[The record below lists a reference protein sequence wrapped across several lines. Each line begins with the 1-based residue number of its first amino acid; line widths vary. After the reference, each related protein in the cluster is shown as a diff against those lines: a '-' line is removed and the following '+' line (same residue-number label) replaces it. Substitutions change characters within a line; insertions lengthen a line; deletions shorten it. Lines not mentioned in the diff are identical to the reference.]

1 MNLDLQGKT
10 ALITGSTTGI
20 GLAIARRLLGA
31 GANVIVNGRCEERV
45 AAAVASLGPGARGV
59 AASLDTLEGHQKLV
73 AQEPFADIVVSN
85 LGVFEPVDFFE
96 ASEEVWE
103 RHWQTNVMAG
113 VRLAR
118 SYLPGMKSQDWG
130 RLLFISSDSAFNV
143 PADMIHYGVS
153 KAADVALARGLANRM
168 AGTNVTVNSL
178 VVGPTLTEGSEAL
191 LADLR
196 TDPAE
201 AMTDFSAKFL
211 RKYRPASIIRR
222 FATVDEI
229 ANMAVYLASPLASA
243 TTGAAIRVDGGIVP

>member
-1 MNLDLQGKT
+1 MKLDLQGKT

-31 GANVIVNGRCEERV
+31 GASVIVNGRCEERV
-45 AAAVASLGPGARGV
+45 TAAVANLGPGARGV
-59 AASLDTLEGHQKLV
+59 SASLDTLEGHQKLV
-73 AQEPFADIVVSN
+73 AEEPFADIVVSN
-85 LGVFEPVDFFE
+85 LGIFEPADFFD
-96 ASEEVWE
+96 ASEDIWE

-118 SYLPGMKSQDWG
+118 SYLPGMRSRHWG
-130 RLLFISSDSAFNV
+130 RLLFVSSDSAFNV

-178 VVGPTLTEGSEAL
+178 IAGPTLTEGSEAL
-191 LADLR
+191 LAGLR
-196 TDPAE
+196 TDPEE
-201 AMTDFSAKFL
+201 AMIDFSAKFL
-211 RKYRPASIIRR
+211 RKYRSGSIIRR